1 MRLSAIVVLCLIG
14 TAGLASAESCPGNPD
29 ALGTGRTITVDPAA
43 WPRIGTM
50 QYRRSL
56 PLKDHEV
63 VITFDDGPLPPYT
76 NRILDILKANCVKA
90 TYFLVGRMARAY
102 PGMVRRIYNEGHT
115 VGTHSQNHPFAFND
129 MGLAR
134 IAHEVDGGIATVKAA
149 IGDARAVSPFFR
161 IPGLARGRQVER
173 FLAAQALTVWSADE
187 VADDW
192 IRGVGP
198 AAIARRAIN
207 RIEARHH
214 RGVLLLHDIHPATVL
229 ALPLILK
236 ELKARGYSV
245 VHVVAPGERPPSV
258 PELSPAVAENG
269 GWPRVTKAGLSG
281 PALKSRVKAALAGKH
296 GAGKHRHAKKKDADT
311 IDYVAAALDRQQAT
325 Y

>member
-1 MRLSAIVVLCLIG
+1 MRLSAVVMLCLIG
-14 TAGLASAESCPGNPD
+14 TAGLASAAPCPGNPE
-29 ALGTGRTITVDPAA
+29 ALGTSRTITVDPAA

-56 PLKDHEV
+56 PLNDHEV

-90 TYFLVGRMARAY
+90 TYFLVGRMAHAY
-102 PGMVRRIYNEGHT
+102 PGLVRRIYNDGHT
-115 VGTHSQNHPFAFND
+115 VGTHSQNHPLAFND
-129 MGLAR
+129 MGLPR
-134 IAHEVDGGIATVKAA
+134 IAREVDGGIAAVKAA
-149 IGDARAVSPFFR
+149 IGDERAVSPFFR

-173 FLAAQALTVWSADE
+173 FLAAQTLTVWSADE

-198 AAIARRAIN
+198 AAIARRAIS

-245 VHVVAPGERPPSV
+245 VHVVAPGERPHAV
-258 PELSPAVAENG
+258 PEISPAVAKNG
-269 GWPRVTKAGLSG
+269 GWPRTVTAGLTARR
-281 PALKSRVKAALAGKH
+281 ALKSRAKAALAGKH
-296 GAGKHRHAKKKDADT
+296 RRAKHRNADPT
-311 IDYVAAALDRQQAT
+311 DYVAAALDRQQAP